1 MISILNAISIASVFT
16 ASATLRF
23 RLWKEPQTLI
33 LYFSFFM
40 LAETAL
46 HRFFLPDIE
55 MGIEV
60 AYVFFDFRGSFWCVF
75 YFGASR
81 EKRPA
86 RTEM

>member
-60 AYVFFDFRGSFWCVF
+60 AYVCFSISAAL
-75 YFGASR
+75 FGACFILAR
-81 EKRPA
+81 HEKK
-86 RTEM
+86 TGSD